1 MYSLDV
7 NFLKDRNLADQGGG
21 PQPKKQKQKQP
32 IGTMIPLI
40 AGGALMVLLPA
51 AAGGLLLLV
60 NSQKGEVETTIQ
72 GIEAK
77 IKAIEAQNNKIKV
90 IEANVK
96 QAKDETAALASVF
109 DQIKPWSA
117 ILQDIR
123 DRIPR
128 GVQIESLEQ
137 ETVQP
142 LQDSSEKP
150 KMELTIK
157 GFARSYR
164 EVNDFLLTLQK
175 SKFLK
180 ADQTE
185 VENAKLIP
193 NPDKWELPETEE
205 AEAFELELP
214 KVVDYTIKTELNDIP
229 TSELIKEL
237 ERKGAV
243 GLVTRIKILKDKGV
257 IQ

>member
-7 NFLKDRNLADQGGG
+7 NFLKDRNLADQGGVH
-21 PQPKKQKQKQP
+21 QPKKHKQKQP
-32 IGTMIPLI
+32 IGTMVPLI

-51 AAGGLLLLV
+51 AAGCLLLLV
-60 NSQKGEVETTIQ
+60 NSQKGEVQTKIQ
-72 GIEAK
+72 EIEKK
-77 IKAIEAQNNKIKV
+77 IEEIEAQNNKIKA
-90 IEANVK
+90 IKANVK
-96 QAKDETAALASVF
+96 QAKEETAALASVF

-137 ETVQP
+137 ETIKP
-142 LQDSSEKP
+142 GKDSSEKP
-150 KMELTIK
+150 KMQLTLK
-157 GFARSYR
+157 GFAHSYR
-164 EVNDFLLTLQK
+164 EVNYFLLTLKK

-193 NPDKWELPETEE
+193 NPDKVELPETEE
-205 AEAFELELP
+205 AEAFDVELP

-243 GLVTRIKILKDKGV
+243 GLVTRIKILKEQGV